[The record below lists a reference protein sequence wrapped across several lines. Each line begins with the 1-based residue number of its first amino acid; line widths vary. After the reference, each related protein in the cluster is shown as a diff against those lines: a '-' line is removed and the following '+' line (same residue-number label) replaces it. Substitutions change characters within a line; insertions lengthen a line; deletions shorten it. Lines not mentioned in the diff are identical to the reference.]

1 MDLGPGNTL
10 GKLIGNVVQ
19 GTGIG
24 VVEATTLSERSTP
37 PRWKASLS
45 ATQNWKVFALRVI
58 NLPRPA
64 PSWSPSS
71 LKLTGKPPVLLP
83 GTTPTTVEPEIVA
96 AAGNAGYWAELPAAA
111 R

>member
-24 VVEATTLSERSTP
+24 VVEATTLAERST
-37 PRWKASLS
+37 LS
-45 ATQNWKVFALRVI
+45 TLESEPERTQNWKAFAPRVI
-58 NLPRPA
+58 NTPA
-64 PSWSPSS
+64 GAKLVTKFSSSPASRRCCCQHD
-71 LKLTGKPPVLLP
+71 
-83 GTTPTTVEPEIVA
+83 PTTVEPEIVA
-96 AAGNAGYWAELPAAA
+96 AAANAGYWAELAGGG